1 MLSSKSAKYW
11 YNIKQKFTIKDTPLK
26 ESDDFLGLDFH
37 DYFILNK
44 VLHWTKPKE
53 IGWVGGFTNLDFFIS
68 QKDVSGIKKCINFDG
83 TPAGKWCSKRHKEY
97 IKHTNLM
104 VTMFLLIKITIT
116 QNLKQQ
122 ILALH

>member
-68 QKDVSGIKKCINFDG
+68 QKDVSGIKKCINFNNE
-83 TPAGKWCSKRHKEY
+83 SVS
-97 IKHTNLM
+97 L
-104 VTMFLLIKITIT
+104 
-116 QNLKQQ
+116 
-122 ILALH
+122 

>member
-83 TPAGKWCSKRHKEY
+83 TPAGKWCSKDTKNTLSN
-97 IKHTNLM
+97 TNLM

-116 QNLKQQ
+116 QNLK
-122 ILALH
+122 I